1 MLELV
6 NHFSGYDNR
15 QVLRN
20 VSIAIKPGEVVAI
33 VGESGAGKSTLLRQL
48 YRVSPTTIALC
59 PQSLGLVSTLSVFHN
74 IYMGKLAQRS
84 MGLHLL
90 NLFWPQKAAW
100 QQVLSV
106 ADEVGVGEFLRQPVS
121 SLSGGQQQ
129 RVALARAILQGQ
141 QVNPEKG
148 SGNSANSVTTFIGDE
163 PVSSVDQKHGAELL
177 ETLKKRF
184 SRVIV
189 ATHDRQL
196 ALDHFDR
203 IVGVRHG
210 QVAFDALSSELSMQ
224 DLTAICRDQ

>member
-6 NHFSGYDNR
+6 NHFSGYENR

-20 VSIAIKPGEVVAI
+20 VSIAIAPGEVVAI

-48 YRVSPTTIALC
+48 YRVSPSTIALC

-90 NLFWPQKAAW
+90 NLFWPQNAAW
-100 QQVLSV
+100 QEVMSV
-106 ADEVGVGEFLRQPVS
+106 AHDVGAGELLRQPVS

-129 RVALARAILQGQ
+129 RVALARALLQGRR
-141 QVNPEKG
+141 VTPEKG
-148 SGNSANSVTTFIGDE
+148 SDKSVDSVTTFVGDE

-177 ETLKKRF
+177 ETIKKQF

-196 ALDHFDR
+196 ALEHFDR
-203 IVGVRHG
+203 IIGVRDG

-224 DLTAICRDQ
+224 DLTAVCRDQ